1 VVETGFP
8 EVGLAFGGEVAE
20 AVDVAEVVATV
31 VVAVVV
37 VAVDEAAAEE
47 EEEAATDRVEEGF
60 CWNTPPDWVVGVGVA
75 LTTLLVVEDGAA
87 TEVDVGPAA
96 EDEAEDPEPPLGGA
110 PPLVPVSVP
119 IVPSLQPLEVPV
131 QPVSLL
137 ARSEA

>member
-37 VAVDEAAAEE
+37 GAVDEAAAEE
-47 EEEAATDRVEEGF
+47 EEAATDRVEGF